1 MSVPALVH
9 RGIAYT
15 DSAELGTALA
25 PTVAAALA
33 GGRTVTVALEEPTA
47 ASLRAALGGDH
58 REVEFL
64 DITRPGRT
72 DALQL
77 AARRATVVAQAARA
91 GVESLLVTEHARSQG
106 RPDAFWLRLE
116 AALDAALAGLP
127 ATLWCAYR
135 ESLPAYLQCHRE
147 IGSMGEPHRNDAYRT
162 PPDVVKDLPVE
173 APAAPPRHART
184 WHFDAHDLTAL
195 RRELTA
201 AIASSGLDADAGEDL
216 VYACSEVATNAVEH
230 GTGTGTA
237 WTWIADDEV
246 VCQVA
251 DAGRITDPFPGVV
264 PPPVDQDRGRGLWL
278 ARALCDEVEV
288 ASGPEGT
295 VVRLARRLVRSEP
308 TTRQTR

>member
-25 PTVAAALA
+25 PTVAAALT

-64 DITRPGRT
+64 DIT
-72 DALQL
+72 
-77 AARRATVVAQAARA
+77 
-91 GVESLLVTEHARSQG
+91 LLVTEHARSQG

-184 WHFDAHDLTAL
+184 WHFDAHDLTTL

-201 AIASSGLDADAGEDL
+201 AIASSGLDEDAGEDL

-230 GTGTGTA
+230 GTGTGTGTA